1 MGMSGFIIQD
11 SILRFSPSHPSQLMT
26 WSDMVEF
33 FNRPRMSRWNQF
45 EHDKLFAPSC
55 VFFFVCVFWVRIV
68 GVGLVTLPD
77 SLEIVS
83 NAVLE
88 ISLNHFCGPSSF
100 KFQLPTIYTSG
111 QCMYL
116 YIYIL

>member
-1 MGMSGFIIQD
+1 MI
-11 SILRFSPSHPSQLMT
+11 
-26 WSDMVEF
+26 
-33 FNRPRMSRWNQF
+33 
-45 EHDKLFAPSC
+45 
-55 VFFFVCVFWVRIV
+55 
-68 GVGLVTLPD
+68 LPD

-116 YIYIL
+116 YIYTYCVSCLYDLLKTSIVLRLGVSPPRQPGWFRLQTNYDPWEAVPKHLGVNDMCFAQQTSVLWIPR

>member
-1 MGMSGFIIQD
+1 MQSSDGFVMGMSGFIIQDD

-55 VFFFVCVFWVRIV
+55 VFFVCFFVKNV
-68 GVGLVTLPD
+68 GVGLVILPD

-100 KFQLPTIYTSG
+100 KFQLPTKHMYT
-111 QCMYL
+111 
-116 YIYIL
+116 